1 MDELLMK
8 VAEIRGMPPG
18 LVERSAQARAEK
30 TGMTLKAV
38 LEEWLGEATGESEA
52 ETAEVS
58 QPESSEP
65 AADETP
71 PEASQKTPGG
81 TQKTPAKTQKTPAKT
96 QKTPA
101 KTQKTPGGT
110 QKTGDAI
117 STDELVQLAADA
129 KRMPTKLI
137 LSSAE
142 ARATHAGSTLE
153 AVLAEWAGVD
163 LDDLQTS
170 PQAQTPEETPA
181 EAQVTEPA
189 EVSTEEPAEDADEQ
203 PDVAAAA
210 PPADAAV
217 AAVAADAAVA
227 TAMSMDELLEK
238 VTEVK
243 GMPATLAKRSA
254 EARAKKTGEPLEAVL
269 AEWAGVDVAAVS
281 SDAPTSAGQAEPAK
295 AVPTEPQ
302 PESSA
307 GDPEETPSEGIEIIE
322 PEGVNQEQVE
332 PVEGTPTPRGGYPK
346 WLAAAFLLVPLLA
359 VTYLMVSP
367 NGPDCGSGGQ
377 LLIDPVTGEAVN
389 CDGSDYGETAA
400 DYFAAGGAIYAQ
412 CAACHSADGTGG
424 VGPSFAS
431 GAVLETFPIGQCT
444 TQIEWVG
451 IGTAGWP
458 DPTYGATAKPVGG
471 VGLMPGF
478 ENSLSEQ
485 QLAEVALFERVQF
498 GGQELQDAEIDCGLV
513 EASAEG

>member
-1 MDELLMK
+1 MDELLKK
-8 VAEIRGMPPG
+8 VAEIRGMPAS

-30 TGMTLKAV
+30 TGTTLQAV
-38 LEEWLGEATGESEA
+38 LEEWLGEATGKSEA
-52 ETAEVS
+52 ETVEVS

-65 AADETP
+65 VTGETP
-71 PEASQKTPGG
+71 PEASE
-81 TQKTPAKTQKTPAKT
+81 KTQKSSDT
-96 QKTPA
+96 
-101 KTQKTPGGT
+101 
-110 QKTGDAI
+110 I
-117 STDELVQLAADA
+117 STDDLVHLAADA

-137 LSSAE
+137 LSSAQ

-170 PQAQTPEETPA
+170 PQAQTPEETPV
-181 EAQVTEPA
+181 EAPDTEPV
-189 EVSTEEPAEDADEQ
+189 EVSTEKPTEDASEQ
-203 PDVAAAA
+203 PDVAATAGT
-210 PPADAAV
+210 AV
-217 AAVAADAAVA
+217 AAVAAGAAGA

-238 VTEVK
+238 VAEAK
-243 GMPATLAKRSA
+243 GMPASLAKRSA
-254 EARAKKTGEPLEAVL
+254 EARAKKTGEPLEVVL
-269 AEWAGVDVAAVS
+269 AEWAGVDVATVS
-281 SDAPTSAGQAEPAK
+281 SDAPTSAGDAEPTQ

-302 PESSA
+302 PDSPA
-307 GDPEETPSEGIEIIE
+307 GDPAETPGEGVEIIE
-322 PEGVNQEQVE
+322 PSGANQDEVE
-332 PVEGTPTPRGGYPK
+332 TIEETPPPRGGYPK
-346 WLAAAFLLVPLLA
+346 WLAAAFLLIPLLA

-377 LLIDPVTGEAVN
+377 LRIDPVTGEAVN
-389 CDGSDYGETAA
+389 CDGSDYGETTA

-478 ENSLSEQ
+478 GNSLSEQ

-513 EASAEG
+513 EASSEG